1 MSRELPKRYVAA
13 LRVFFPTGRLEV
25 GRLTMALL
33 IACLAVTILT
43 NFGTDP
49 TLVDYFS
56 ITRYRFLDATHLG
69 WKTGLPEIYHGEIWR
84 LFTPIFMHLGITHL
98 VVNSMW
104 IFIFGTLIEK
114 RQGIWVLALLVLGV
128 AGLSDLA
135 QYAVRG
141 PAFGGISG
149 VMCGLLG
156 YIWTRDMLDP
166 AAGLRLDR
174 AVLIMGIFWAVTS
187 SFGVFGHLGQ
197 IAHAAG
203 LFVGLV
209 AGTVSGLWAKHLSQ
223 GKS

>member
-1 MSRELPKRYVAA
+1 MSRELPKRYAAA
-13 LRVFFPTGRLEV
+13 LQVFFPTGRLEV
-25 GRLTMALL
+25 GWLTMALL
-33 IACLAVTILT
+33 VACLAVTILT
-43 NFGTDP
+43 NFGTNL

-56 ITRYRFLDATHLG
+56 ITRYRLVDGHIG
-69 WKTGLPEIYHGEIWR
+69 WQTGLTEICHGEIWR
-84 LFTPIFMHLGITHL
+84 LFTPIFVHLGITHL

-114 RQGIWVLALLVLGV
+114 RQGFWVLALLVLGI
-128 AGLSDLA
+128 AGLSNLA

-174 AVLIMGIFWAVTS
+174 MVLLWAIFWAVTS

-209 AGTVSGLWAKHLSQ
+209 AGIASGLWAKHLSQ

>member
-1 MSRELPKRYVAA
+1 MR
-13 LRVFFPTGRLEV
+13 
-25 GRLTMALL
+25 
-33 IACLAVTILT
+33 
-43 NFGTDP
+43 
-49 TLVDYFS
+49 
-56 ITRYRFLDATHLG
+56 
-69 WKTGLPEIYHGEIWR
+69 
-84 LFTPIFMHLGITHL
+84 
-98 VVNSMW
+98 

-187 SFGVFGHLGQ
+187 SFGIFGHLGQ

-209 AGTVSGLWAKHLSQ
+209 AGTVSGLWAKRSSQ
-223 GKS
+223 GKG